1 MGTAAVS
8 TGVVWAPAMAVV
20 WKRDDTPPA
29 VTPTRG
35 RRLPAIAAI
44 VPAVVSVLLAMALLA
59 YCRRCRRSMARNFPE
74 LAAAEIHEL
83 QCETK
88 TAAAM
93 PVVRVR
99 ELPDAPAR

>member
-20 WKRDDTPPA
+20 WERDDTPPA

-44 VPAVVSVLLAMALLA
+44 VPAVVIVLLALALLA
-59 YCRRCRRSMARNFPE
+59 YCRRRRRSMARNFPE
-74 LAAAEIHEL
+74 LAEIHEL

-88 TAAAM
+88 TAAAI

-99 ELPDAPAR
+99 ELPEAPAQ